1 MFTLINFGICVYLQ
15 TKLFSP
21 EGAYDEKFESL
32 TLEYTYLLTKQL
44 ESQRQFFEEKLSFVE
59 VEASERVHALE
70 EEVTIL
76 I

>member
-15 TKLFSP
+15 TNLFFP

-70 EEVTIL
+70 EEVTLL